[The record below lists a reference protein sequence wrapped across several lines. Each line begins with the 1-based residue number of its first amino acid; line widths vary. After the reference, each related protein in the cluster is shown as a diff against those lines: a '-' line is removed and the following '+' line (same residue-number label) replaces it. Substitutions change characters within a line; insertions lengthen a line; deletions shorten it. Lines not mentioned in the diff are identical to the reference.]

1 MVRKDARVDEM
12 CVKIDTTPG
21 VVKVACATR
30 KDNCVGVTDG
40 ERADF
45 SELLVK
51 RTREKV
57 FWAQEK
63 QIEGR
68 KCITITAAIHP
79 SPYFLRLSVLAVK
92 HYSLKTGF
100 AVDHYSI
107 VLEPQHLLLLH
118 RHRRMMAR
126 SGAGERYSCSEPDL
140 VVELHCCRIDNG
152 QAASEQTNF
161 QCLFVCRASRKAKL
175 ASAVVDNSKHS
186 DWLLSRYRYIPV
198 ADL

>member
-1 MVRKDARVDEM
+1 M
-12 CVKIDTTPG
+12 CNTKG
-21 VVKVACATR
+21 QL
-30 KDNCVGVTDG
+30 CVGVTDG

-51 RTREKV
+51 RTTKKV

-79 SPYFLRLSVLAVK
+79 SPYFLRLSALAVMR
-92 HYSLKTGF
+92 YSLKTGF
-100 AVDHYSI
+100 AAGHYSI
-107 VLEPQHLLLLH
+107 VLGPQHLLLLH

-126 SGAGERYSCSEPDL
+126 SGAEEQYSCSEPDF

-161 QCLFVCRASRKAKL
+161 QYLSVCQASRKAKL

-186 DWLLSRYRYIPV
+186 DWLLSSYRYIPV